1 MDGFLILNIMKLAE
15 IKVSY
20 STVIE
25 DKIKIT
31 GSDQIYSL
39 ALEHWDMNTIEFQ
52 EEAKMILLNR
62 NNSVL
67 GIYYL
72 SKGGLASTILDIKI
86 VLSVA
91 LKSNSSSIVLLHNHP
106 SGNLNPSECDIRIT
120 KRIKAAC
127 ELLDLKLL
135 DHLILTKS
143 GYFSF
148 AREGLI

>member
-1 MDGFLILNIMKLAE
+1 MKLAE

-31 GSDQIYSL
+31 SSDQIYSI
-39 ALEHWDMNTIEFQ
+39 ALEHWDINTIEFQ

-67 GIYYL
+67 GIYDL
-72 SKGGLASTILDIKI
+72 SKGGLANTTLDIKI

-91 LKSNSSSIVLLHNHP
+91 LKSHSSSIVLLHNHP
-106 SGNLNPSECDIRIT
+106 SGNLNPSESDIKIT
-120 KRIKAAC
+120 KRINLAC
-127 ELLDLKLL
+127 QLLDLKLL
-135 DHLILTKS
+135 DHLIITKS
-143 GYFSF
+143 EYFSF
-148 AREGLI
+148 AREGLL

>member
-1 MDGFLILNIMKLAE
+1 MKLAE

-72 SKGGLASTILDIKI
+72 SKGGLSSTILDIKI

-106 SGNLNPSECDIRIT
+106 SGNLSPSDCDIRIT

>member
-1 MDGFLILNIMKLAE
+1 MKLAE

-52 EEAKMILLNR
+52 EEAKMILLNK

-72 SKGGLASTILDIKI
+72 SKGGLSSTILDIKI

-127 ELLDLKLL
+127 ELLDIKLL
-135 DHLILTKS
+135 DHLIITKS

>member
-1 MDGFLILNIMKLAE
+1 MKLAE

-20 STVIE
+20 STEIS
-25 DKIKIT
+25 DKIKIN

-72 SKGGLASTILDIKI
+72 SKGGLSSTILDIKI

-91 LKSNSSSIVLLHNHP
+91 LRAHSSSIILLHNHP
-106 SGNLNPSECDIRIT
+106 SGNLNPSNSDIRIT
-120 KRIKAAC
+120 KRIKDAC
-127 ELLDLKLL
+127 QVVDLELLD
-135 DHLILTKS
+135 HIIITKS
-143 GYFSF
+143 AYFSF
-148 AREGLI
+148 AKEGLL

>member
-1 MDGFLILNIMKLAE
+1 MKLAE